1 MHDANYMSAIPSTS
15 DTPRVIVPTDLI
27 GSAEVCSILGV
38 NRATVVR
45 RVKAGTLPYLAQ
57 LDGSNGALVF
67 DRADILAVAGK

>member
-1 MHDANYMSAIPSTS
+1 MVIPG
-15 DTPRVIVPTDLI
+15 DLI

-45 RVKAGTLPYLAQ
+45 RAKAGTLPVLAQ

-67 DRADILAVAGK
+67 DRSDIEALA